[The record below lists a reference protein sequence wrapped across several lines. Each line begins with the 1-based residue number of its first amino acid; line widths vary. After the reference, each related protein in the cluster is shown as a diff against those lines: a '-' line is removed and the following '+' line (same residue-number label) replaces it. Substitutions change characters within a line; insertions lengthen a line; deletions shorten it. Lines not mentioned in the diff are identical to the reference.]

1 MSFPSLVTSHSHSSK
16 PRLYISDEWINHI
29 RYIHSVECY
38 YDVKMLDVKKKGRWG
53 LEEWGDWVM
62 GIKKEKRKKD
72 VKMWK
77 VTAQGV

>member
-1 MSFPSLVTSHSHSSK
+1 M
-16 PRLYISDEWINHI
+16 
-29 RYIHSVECY
+29 ECY